1 MQIND
6 HVGMVWCWRAK
17 KKDAISKENVTNTY
31 FLGQFALSKRV
42 DVRRDPK
49 RDIEI
54 RYCRIL
60 GLDTL

>member
-31 FLGQFALSKRV
+31 FLGQFA
-42 DVRRDPK
+42 PK
-49 RDIEI
+49 RLMFVEI
-54 RYCRIL
+54 RNEISR
-60 GLDTL
+60 

>member
-49 RDIEI
+49 RDL
-54 RYCRIL
+54 R
-60 GLDTL
+60 